1 MGKKTMK
8 EHQKC
13 YTDFYPEYE
22 PDPDFDSKTVADY
35 DKIIASEAKK
45 TKGKAWSDFT
55 LQELLA

>member
-1 MGKKTMK
+1 MK